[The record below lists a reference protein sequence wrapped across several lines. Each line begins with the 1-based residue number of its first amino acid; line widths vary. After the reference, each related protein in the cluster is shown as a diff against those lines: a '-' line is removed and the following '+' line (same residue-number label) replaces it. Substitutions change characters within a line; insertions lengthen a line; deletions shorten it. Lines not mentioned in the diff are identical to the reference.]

1 MSQKFERPLSPHI
14 TIYKPQITSVMS
26 ILHRISGTG
35 LALSLVFFVWFLLS
49 LAGGETAYNS
59 FMDCAG
65 SFFGCIAIFVIVL
78 GLYYHLFNGIRHL
91 AWDAGH
97 GYKMETVTKS
107 GIVVL
112 VLTALA
118 TLITLI
124 AIAF

>member
-26 ILHRISGTG
+26 IMHRISGVG
-35 LALSLVFFVWFLLS
+35 LALSLVFFVWFLIS

-65 SFFGCIAIFVIVL
+65 SFFGCIAIFAIVL

-97 GYKMETVTKS
+97 GYKIETVTKS
-107 GIVVL
+107 GITVL
-112 VLTALA
+112 VLTPIA

-124 AIAF
+124 AIIF